1 MIPPPPRSTL
11 FPYTTLFRSAHGVER
26 IFHFVRYTGGD
37 AAKRS
42 ETLADTKL
50 RADAFEPIE
59 IAEGHERAH
68 ALAGFLDCLHADVHA
83 LRALAGL
90 QIGFPRGLA

>member
-26 IFHFVRYTGGD
+26 IFHFVRYTGG
-37 AAKRS
+37 AVAQRS
-42 ETLADTKL
+42 ETPADTKL
-50 RADAFEPIE
+50 RGDAFEPIE

-68 ALAGFLDCLHADVHA
+68 ALAGFLDCLHE
-83 LRALAGL
+83 
-90 QIGFPRGLA
+90 IGRTHVWTPVTVKSRIPSST